1 LWWDGPGEEPDLNLL
16 WRAYIRRFDLEH
28 TFRFLKQTLGWHARE
43 AAETLREVARKA
55 KRPPFWPGQALP
67 GPQKGRL
74 SPRRPRTRSIAM
86 SFMSIAIL
94 LMLKMQAKE
103 NLSAF

>member
-1 LWWDGPGEEPDLNLL
+1 MV
-16 WRAYIRRFDLEH
+16 LEKNRIS
-28 TFRFLKQTLGWHARE
+28 TFFGARTSGALTWSTPIRFLKQTLGWHARE
-43 AAETLREVARKA
+43 AAETLRGVARKA
-55 KRPPFWPGQALP
+55 KRSPFWPGQALP

-94 LMLKMQAKE
+94 LVLKMQAKE